1 MAATGGDES
10 GGPAPSLGEFLRER
24 RMRLQPE
31 EAGLRRPRGQ
41 RSSADPGLRREE
53 VAELADISVAYY
65 TFIERGRDVRPSK
78 EVLRSIGRALNLTAG
93 EQRQLLEP
101 AYR

>member
-1 MAATGGDES
+1 
-10 GGPAPSLGEFLRER
+10 
-24 RMRLQPE
+24 MRLQPE
-31 EAGLRRPRGQ
+31 EVGLRRTRGQ

-78 EVLRSIGRALNLTAG
+78 EVLRSIGTGAEPHRRRATTAAG
-93 EQRQLLEP
+93 P
-101 AYR
+101 AHR